1 MSGAHAIELTPFVDG
16 LDHPEGVAWGPD
28 GHVYAGGEAGQVYR
42 VTLAGEVTQIGTTGG
57 FLLGLCLDAAGRVYA
72 CDTVHRAVM
81 RIAPDGACER
91 YAGGDE
97 HRQMVNPNWPVF
109 AADGTLYV
117 SDSGAWGG
125 DDGCLW
131 VVPPGGPA
139 AVLRDDV
146 RAFPNGMAL
155 AADGAWLYCIETR
168 AQRVVRVA
176 VAGAGSPGAV
186 EEVVRLPERTVPD
199 GLAFDAQGGLLIS
212 CYAPD
217 VIYRLD
223 PGGALD
229 VVAED
234 WQRTTLAA
242 PTNVAFCG
250 PDLRT
255 LVAASLGRWHLAS
268 GRAAIPGAPLHH
280 PELAA
285 VSSSPDSA
293 P

>member
-1 MSGAHAIELTPFVDG
+1 MSGHAIEFTPFADG

-42 VTLAGEVTQIGTTGG
+42 VTLDGEVSEIGGTGG
-57 FLLGLCLDAAGRVYA
+57 FLLGLCLDADGNVYA
-72 CDTVHRAVM
+72 CDTVHRAVLVV
-81 RIAPDGACER
+81 RPDGSTSR
-91 YAGGDE
+91 YAAGGDGRE
-97 HRQMVNPNWPVF
+97 MVNPNWPVF

-131 VVPPGGPA
+131 VVPPGGAA

-155 AADGAWLYCIETR
+155 SADGAWLYCIETR

-176 VAGAGSPGAV
+176 VAGARSDGAV
-186 EEVVRLPERTVPD
+186 EEVVRLPDRTVPD
-199 GLAFDAQGGLLIS
+199 GLAFDARGGLLIA

-217 VIYRLD
+217 VVYRLD

-234 WQRTTLAA
+234 WQRVTLAA

-250 PDLRT
+250 DGLGT
-255 LVAASLGRWHLAS
+255 LVAASLGRWHLSS
-268 GRAAIPGAPLHH
+268 GRAPIPGAPLNY
-280 PELAA
+280 PK
-285 VSSSPDSA
+285 VG
-293 P
+293 